1 MGRWFKNCRH
11 CGGKLKIVPGEWRF
25 DSRRVLNV
33 LIVNG
38 RVVKCVSCGA
48 TLPMVERHKE
58 LDRTIGEALLAK
70 PGRLAGPE
78 LRFLRRHVRMRQAD
92 LCGYL
97 GTDQGTVSKWE
108 TGEQPIAL
116 RTDLLVRYVVAVRDE
131 KFRERLD
138 RLAEQFKE
146 IRDLPEVQIEV
157 DYENGTYRHILK
169 N

>member
-1 MGRWFKNCRH
+1 MGRWIKSCLQ
-11 CGGKLKIVPGEWRF
+11 CGGEFKVGPGEWRF
-25 DSRRVLNV
+25 DSRGALNV

-58 LDRTIGEALLAK
+58 LDRAIGEALLAK

-78 LRFLRRHVRMRQAD
+78 LRFLRKHVRMRQAD
-92 LCGYL
+92 ICKYL

-108 TGEQPIAL
+108 TSEQPIGL
-116 RTDLLVRYVVAVRDE
+116 RTDRLVRYVIAVHDE
-131 KFRERLD
+131 LFRERLD
-138 RLAEQFKE
+138 QLAERFKE
-146 IRDLPEVQIEV
+146 IRDLPEVRIEV